1 MRFIEDL
8 CSPALLYLIF
18 LVVSLGLDLSLGL
31 WFTFIGKFVVG
42 VAIVFLLNTFCGIGL
57 SPVSWFLV
65 AVPFVI
71 TALATAISLGSGF
84 DDQMSVYVTKETFKP
99 DVPITDKTKIV
110 DRNPALPGID
120 APVDS
125 NAVENVVGV

>member
-31 WFTFIGKFVVG
+31 WFTFLGKLVVG
-42 VAIVFLLNTFCGIGL
+42 AAVVFLLDTFCGIGL

-65 AVPFVI
+65 AVPFVV
-71 TALATAISLGSGF
+71 TALATAISMGSGF
-84 DDQMSVYVTKETFKP
+84 DDQMFVYVSKEDFKP
-99 DVPITDKTKIV
+99 ALTPTDKTKII
-110 DRNPALPGID
+110 DRSPALPGID
-120 APVDS
+120 APNDS

>member
-31 WFTFIGKFVVG
+31 WFTFIGIVV
-42 VAIVFLLNTFCGIGL
+42 LLNTFCGIGL

-65 AVPFVI
+65 AIPFLV
-71 TALATAISLGSGF
+71 TALATAISMGTGF
-84 DDQMSVYVTKETFKP
+84 DSQMLVYTAKEGFKP
-99 DVPITDKTKIV
+99 GVSTKKIV
-110 DRNPALPGID
+110 DRNPALPGVD
-120 APVDS
+120 PPVS
-125 NAVENVVGV
+125 SSAVENVVGV

>member
-31 WFTFIGKFVVG
+31 WFTFLGKLVVG
-42 VAIVFLLNTFCGIGL
+42 VAVVFLLDTFCGIGL
-57 SPVSWFLV
+57 TPVSWFFV
-65 AVPFVI
+65 AVPFVV
-71 TALATAISLGSGF
+71 TALATAISMGSGF
-84 DDQMSVYVTKETFKP
+84 DDQMFTYVSKEDFKP
-99 DVPITDKTKIV
+99 ALPPTDKTKIV

-120 APVDS
+120 APNDS